1 MSGREILICVNQGV
15 VLERQAAAVE
25 DAGWCC
31 LREMTSQP
39 KETVLPMVQVGASCC
54 RNQQEAASS
63 TTAGSAGGDKS
74 QMDRRD
80 QMGLGGHWEDV
91 SFALDRW
98 SHGRVLS

>member
-39 KETVLPMVQVGASCC
+39 KETVLPMVQVGALCC
-54 RNQQEAASS
+54 RNQQERLPAAPQQEVQ
-63 TTAGSAGGDKS
+63 GGTSHKWT
-74 QMDRRD
+74 
-80 QMGLGGHWEDV
+80 GETKWV
-91 SFALDRW
+91 SGAT
-98 SHGRVLS
+98 GRMSVLLLTDGAMVGC

>member
-25 DAGWCC
+25 DAGRCC

-39 KETVLPMVQVGASCC
+39 KETVLPMVQVGALCC

-63 TTAGSAGGDKS
+63 TTAGSAGGGQVTNGQERPNGS
-74 QMDRRD
+74 R
-80 QMGLGGHWEDV
+80 GPLGGCRFC
-91 SFALDRW
+91 S
-98 SHGRVLS
+98 